1 VRIRTIGVFAVLSAA
16 VMAASPTL
24 GVTDEPQVENVSQ
37 QVLDEARIELEKRVA
52 SKSIAGGAHMVVR
65 NGKVIYFHV
74 AGVRDIEDQTPLEAD
89 TIMRIY
95 SMTKPITSVA
105 AMALWEQEKF
115 KLDDPVSKYI
125 PAFESTSVLMKRGD
139 SHQIV
144 PSERAITVRD
154 LFRHTTGYG
163 YGSETPELLAYYQK
177 EGMLYDDKHGLFP
190 PEMTIAEAADSL
202 ARIPALHQPGA
213 SYTYGFN
220 TDLLGRLIEVWSGRP
235 LDEYMQQTVLAPLE
249 MVDTGFL
256 VPVGKRDRFAS
267 CHAWEDDKQIVADKA
282 GASPFREGFEFLSGG
297 GGLVSTMRDYANFCQ
312 MLVDG
317 GDYKGKRILEAS
329 TLELMFTDQL
339 SGAGG
344 DFRFGLG
351 FAIKDIELGVG
362 DAKRD
367 AQAYYWGGYAS
378 TAFQV
383 VPKANMV
390 QIFMQQ
396 SIPSNHDV
404 ANALFSIVYSGTH

>member
-1 VRIRTIGVFAVLSAA
+1 VRIRTIDVFALLGAA

-24 GVTDEPQVENVSQ
+24 AIADEPQVENVSQ
-37 QVLDEARIELEKRVA
+37 QVLDEARVELEKRVA

-74 AGVRDIEDQTPLEAD
+74 AGVSDIEDRTPLEAD
-89 TIMRIY
+89 AIMRIY

-105 AMALWEQEKF
+105 AMALWERGKF

-125 PAFESTSVLMKRGD
+125 PAFENTSVLIKQGD
-139 SHQIV
+139 SHEIV
-144 PSERAITVRD
+144 PSERPITVRD
-154 LFRHTTGYG
+154 VFRHTTGYS
-163 YGSETPELLAYYQK
+163 YGRETPAVLAYYEK
-177 EGMLYDDKHGLFP
+177 EGVLYDDKHGLFP

-202 ARIPALHQPGA
+202 ARIPGLHQPGT

-220 TDLLGRLIEVWSGRP
+220 TDLLGRLIEIWSGKP
-235 LDEYMQQTVLAPLE
+235 FDEYMQQTVLTPLE

-256 VPVGKRDRFAS
+256 VPVGKRDRFAT

-282 GASPFREGFEFLSGG
+282 GTSPFREGFEFLSGG

-317 GDYKGKRILEAS
+317 GEYKGKRMLEAS
-329 TLELMFTDQL
+329 TLERMFTDQL

-344 DFRFGLG
+344 EFRFGLG

-367 AQAYYWGGYAS
+367 AKAYYWGGYAS

-383 VPKANMV
+383 VPEANMF

-404 ANALFSIVYSGTH
+404 ANALFAIVYSGTH